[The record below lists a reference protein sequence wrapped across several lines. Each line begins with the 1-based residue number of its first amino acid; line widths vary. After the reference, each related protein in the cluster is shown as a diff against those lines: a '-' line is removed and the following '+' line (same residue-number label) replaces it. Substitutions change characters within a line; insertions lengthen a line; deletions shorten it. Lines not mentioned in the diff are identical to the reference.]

1 LITALFIKLLLAKDK
16 REIAILKATGFTN
29 QAIGKQY
36 LSRSLITLFCGV
48 GLGTLFAMTAGTA
61 MSGFVS
67 ALLGGVTIQLTGSGL
82 IYLGCPLLMLMV
94 TTVTTKI
101 VTAPAGKICLAENLK
116 N

>member
-1 LITALFIKLLLAKDK
+1 
-16 REIAILKATGFTN
+16 
-29 QAIGKQY
+29 
-36 LSRSLITLFCGV
+36 
-48 GLGTLFAMTAGTA
+48 